1 MIWKISPL
9 FKFEIT
15 GVFVNTHGLLIT
27 SILIRIMRVC
37 RSLLESNY
45 LNNKKYSLR
54 FLFHLW
60 NLKKIL
66 NTFKKKKIV
75 IASVFLKL
83 KTVQYSHF
91 FVRLMESTS
100 DFKHFQKKED
110 RHSQCISEI
119 NDCLTLG
126 QTTHQ
131 KAPFQNIPR
140 QSTC

>member
-15 GVFVNTHGLLIT
+15 GVFNTHGLLIT
-27 SILIRIMRVC
+27 SNLIRIVRVC

-83 KTVQYSHF
+83 KTV
-91 FVRLMESTS
+91 
-100 DFKHFQKKED
+100 
-110 RHSQCISEI
+110 
-119 NDCLTLG
+119 
-126 QTTHQ
+126 
-131 KAPFQNIPR
+131 
-140 QSTC
+140 

>member
-1 MIWKISPL
+1 MVRPLTKKRRVRTWFDSRHVKGSQTLMKSSGQLFYHILPSLWGEMIWKISPL

-15 GVFVNTHGLLIT
+15 GVFANTHGLLIT
-27 SILIRIMRVC
+27 SILIRIVRVC

-83 KTVQYSHF
+83 KTV
-91 FVRLMESTS
+91 
-100 DFKHFQKKED
+100 
-110 RHSQCISEI
+110 
-119 NDCLTLG
+119 
-126 QTTHQ
+126 
-131 KAPFQNIPR
+131 
-140 QSTC
+140 

>member
-83 KTVQYSHF
+83 KTV
-91 FVRLMESTS
+91 
-100 DFKHFQKKED
+100 
-110 RHSQCISEI
+110 
-119 NDCLTLG
+119 
-126 QTTHQ
+126 
-131 KAPFQNIPR
+131 
-140 QSTC
+140 

>member
-1 MIWKISPL
+1 MVRPLTKKRRVRTWFDSRHVKGSQTLMKSSGQLFYHILPSLWGEMIWKIPPL

-83 KTVQYSHF
+83 KTV
-91 FVRLMESTS
+91 
-100 DFKHFQKKED
+100 
-110 RHSQCISEI
+110 
-119 NDCLTLG
+119 
-126 QTTHQ
+126 
-131 KAPFQNIPR
+131 
-140 QSTC
+140 